1 MDLQITAFPPRPAFI
16 TEENISQGTSLQKV
30 FQKYITFLV
39 TTLNL

>member
-30 FQKYITFLV
+30 FEKYITFSC
-39 TTLNL
+39 NYS